1 MASRTEADYLA
12 AGEIP
17 PMDTETRKRLCDTDG
32 NEIPQKVNT
41 KHENFRISN

>member
-32 NEIPQKVNT
+32 NEIPPKVYIKN
-41 KHENFRISN
+41 EDISIFN

>member
-32 NEIPQKVNT
+32 NEIPQKV
-41 KHENFRISN
+41 KII